1 MTKGTILIVDD
12 EEKLRQLM
20 SRILELE
27 GYHIIQA
34 QDIKTALLLL
44 EHNPNID
51 IVLSDVKLPDGN
63 GLEQIINYK
72 KTNPNC
78 EVILL
83 TAYGTINDGVKAMK
97 LGAFDYITK
106 GTHDEQLI
114 VVIEKALNKVIMHR
128 RIFDLENKLEI
139 KYNFENI
146 IGNSKIIT
154 ETKTLAL
161 KVAETDSTVLIEGE
175 TGTGKELF
183 AQSIHNRSK
192 RKNKSFV
199 AINCSAIPHE
209 LLESELFG
217 HKKGAFTGAVS
228 DKKGLFEEAH
238 EGTLFLDE
246 IGDMNHDLQAKLLR
260 IIETQIFTKIGET
273 KPKRADVRILAA
285 TNKNLEEECDKG
297 NFRTDLYY
305 RLSAFKIYVPSLRD
319 RTEDIEPLT
328 NYFIS
333 LYSEKL
339 KKKINGYEPDF
350 LETFKHYYW
359 KGNIRELR
367 NIIERAI
374 ILSEKDI
381 LDLSLL
387 PPELKSE
394 RISLKPDNNSLE
406 FIESE
411 HIRKVLKSTNGNK
424 PEAAR
429 ILNIGLT
436 TLYRKIQEYNI

>member
-27 GYHIIQA
+27 GYQIIQA
-34 QDIKTALLLL
+34 QNIKSAISHL
-44 EHNPNID
+44 EQNQNID
-51 IVLSDVKLPDGN
+51 LVLSDVKLPDGN
-63 GLEQIINYK
+63 GLEQINNYK
-72 KTNPNC
+72 KINTNC

-114 VVIEKALNKVIMHR
+114 LAIEKAMSKVVMHR

-139 KYNFENI
+139 KFNFDNI
-146 IGNSKIIT
+146 IGNSRPIN
-154 ETKTLAL
+154 ETKKMAL
-161 KVAETDSTVLIEGE
+161 KVAGTDSTILIEGE
-175 TGTGKELF
+175 TGSGKELF
-183 AQSIHNRSK
+183 AQSIHNSSN
-192 RKNKSFV
+192 RKNNSFI
-199 AINCSAIPHE
+199 AINCCAIPHE

-217 HKKGAFTGAVS
+217 HKKGAFTGAIN

-260 IIETQIFTKIGET
+260 IIETQVFTRIGET
-273 KPKRADVRILAA
+273 NPKKVNVRIIAA
-285 TNKNLEEECDKG
+285 TNKNLEAECEKG
-297 NFRTDLYY
+297 SFRFDLYY
-305 RLSAFKIYVPSLRD
+305 RLSAFKIYVPALRN
-319 RTEDIEPLT
+319 RIEDIEQLT

-333 LYSEKL
+333 VYSEKI
-339 KKKINGYEPDF
+339 KKKIIGYDSDF
-350 LETFKHYYW
+350 LKILKQYYW

-367 NIIERAI
+367 NILERTI
-374 ILSEKDI
+374 ILSENDI
-381 LDLSLL
+381 LDSSLL
-387 PPELKSE
+387 PSE
-394 RISLKPDNNSLE
+394 IKNNNLNLKPENNSLDY
-406 FIESE
+406 IESE
-411 HIRKVLKSTNGNK
+411 HIRKVLNSTNGNK
-424 PEAAR
+424 PETAK

-436 TLYRKIQEYNI
+436 TLYRKIQEFNL

>member
-34 QDIKTALLLL
+34 QDIKTAILLLQQ
-44 EHNPNID
+44 NQNID

-63 GLEQIINYK
+63 GLEQINNYK
-72 KTNPNC
+72 KLNSNC

-114 VVIEKALNKVIMHR
+114 VVIEKALSKVIMHR

-146 IGNSKIIT
+146 IGNSKLII
-154 ETKTLAL
+154 ETKNLAI
-161 KVAETDSTVLIEGE
+161 KVAETNSTVLIEGE

-183 AQSIHNRSK
+183 AQSIHNSSK
-192 RKNKSFV
+192 RKNKSFI

-217 HKKGAFTGAVS
+217 HKKGAFTGAVN

-273 KPKRADVRILAA
+273 KPKKADVRIIAA
-285 TNKNLEEECDKG
+285 TNKNLENECDKG

-319 RTEDIEPLT
+319 RIDDIETLT

-333 LYSEKL
+333 QYSEKL

-350 LETFKHYYW
+350 LETFKHYLW

-374 ILSEKDI
+374 ILSESDI
-381 LDLSLL
+381 LDISLL
-387 PPELKSE
+387 PHELKSE
-394 RISLKPDNNSLE
+394 NNLLNPANNSLE

-424 PEAAR
+424 PDTAR